1 MSDDQAQRAIQ
12 QLYEDTSAR
21 DELSDDEANVLLAW
35 GEAQIKD
42 LAGRSL
48 DDTAFDDAFAHLRGV
63 MKNINRYTGQRTYAT
78 PDDLLAL
85 LNELAA
91 EAQSL
96 GVNVQ
101 AQELAIPQAQAADNN
116 IALIKAL
123 TALVTPG
130 ANASAQA
137 QTVATK
143 SPVPPAAS
151 APTAPTE
158 NITSK
163 TPESPAVPVEK
174 PDNSNDDP
182 PEKPNLFDQI
192 KKLF

>member
-21 DELSDDEANVLLAW
+21 DELSDEEANVLLGW

-42 LAGRSL
+42 LAERGL
-48 DDTAFDDAFAHLRGV
+48 DDTAFDEAFAHLRGV
-63 MKNINRYTGQRTYAT
+63 MKNINRYTGQRTYAS
-78 PDDLLAL
+78 PEALLAL

-101 AQELAIPQAQAADNN
+101 AQQLAIPQAQAADDN
-116 IALIKAL
+116 IALIQAL

-130 ANASAQA
+130 ANAPAQA
-137 QTVATK
+137 QTVSAE
-143 SPVPPAAS
+143 PPAPNTPPEPRPS
-151 APTAPTE
+151 ADDDP
-158 NITSK
+158 
-163 TPESPAVPVEK
+163 
-174 PDNSNDDP
+174 DDP
-182 PEKPNLFDQI
+182 PEKPSLFDQL